1 MTLSSSRLWRVLGVT
16 ALLLAATCPAPAF
29 GQALG
34 KWAPAATPASDYE
47 AGGNPEAAHGSPDG
61 AYIRSLSP
69 TPTGTGDL
77 RVVLPAAPYL
87 GKRVRFSGFV
97 RTEDVAIWAALS
109 IRVEDADGVW
119 LANDLMDGRLI
130 KGSTGWRKYD
140 LVVDVPATSATI
152 RLRMAMYGAGKTWV
166 DGVTLDVVGPEVAL
180 TDWPGKWSPF
190 GFASGEYEI
199 GGNPAAAHGS
209 ADSGHLRSK
218 SGAAKE
224 AGLGTWLVT
233 TPFLGKRLRVSAYIR
248 TENVGRA
255 ARLWVAVAGVRNATL
270 DLDNMGDRPIRGT
283 SDWKRYEAVV
293 DVPRGATSVSYGLA
307 VDGGGTAWIDGV
319 TVEAVGPEVAR
330 TGGISWFPT
339 GVNPEDYDMGG
350 NPRVPHGADGGG
362 YIRSRVDAPR
372 TFGSW
377 ATTVPITSLLGK
389 RMRLSGYVRTEVASH
404 AAIWMRVD
412 GPNNQTLSFDNMDNR
427 PIVGTTGW
435 KRYDLVL
442 DVPPQATGVMFGIM
456 LAGGGK
462 AWIDGLEFVPV
473 GPDVPSTNMLDPYDE
488 YHAGRYAEA
497 AKALAVLAK
506 PLPDNY
512 TPCFFY
518 FLALH
523 RSGRSDDARGYLN
536 SITGAFP
543 VQKWPGPVVQFY
555 AGRVPEADVL
565 KAAASADPRTDKEQR
580 CEAYYYLGMAYLLK
594 LGDVRAEG
602 RAAASKAR
610 EYLEQCV
617 ATGVTSFVEYRAARA
632 ELERMKK

>member
-1 MTLSSSRLWRVLGVT
+1 VT

-34 KWAPAATPASDYE
+34 KWAPAATPAPDYE

-97 RTEDVAIWAALS
+97 RTEDVAVWAALS

-130 KGSTGWRKYD
+130 KGTTGWRKYD
-140 LVVDVPATSATI
+140 V
-152 RLRMAMYGAGKTWV
+152 
-166 DGVTLDVVGPEVAL
+166 
-180 TDWPGKWSPF
+180 
-190 GFASGEYEI
+190 
-199 GGNPAAAHGS
+199 
-209 ADSGHLRSK
+209 
-218 SGAAKE
+218 
-224 AGLGTWLVT
+224 
-233 TPFLGKRLRVSAYIR
+233 
-248 TENVGRA
+248 
-255 ARLWVAVAGVRNATL
+255 
-270 DLDNMGDRPIRGT
+270 
-283 SDWKRYEAVV
+283 
-293 DVPRGATSVSYGLA
+293 
-307 VDGGGTAWIDGV
+307 
-319 TVEAVGPEVAR
+319 
-330 TGGISWFPT
+330 
-339 GVNPEDYDMGG
+339 
-350 NPRVPHGADGGG
+350 
-362 YIRSRVDAPR
+362 
-372 TFGSW
+372 
-377 ATTVPITSLLGK
+377 
-389 RMRLSGYVRTEVASH
+389 
-404 AAIWMRVD
+404 
-412 GPNNQTLSFDNMDNR
+412 
-427 PIVGTTGW
+427 
-435 KRYDLVL
+435 VL
-442 DVPPQATGVMFGIM
+442 DVPPQATGVMFGLM
-456 LAGGGK
+456 LIGGGR

-473 GPDVPSTNMLDPYDE
+473 GTDVPSTNMLDPYDE

-497 AKALAVLAK
+497 ARALAELAK

-523 RSGRSDDARGYLN
+523 RSGRPDDARGYLN

-555 AGRVPEADVL
+555 AGRLPEAEVL
-565 KAAASADPRTDKEQR
+565 TAAASADPKTDREQR

-602 RAAASKAR
+602 QAAASKAR